1 MATSNPSR
9 PFYMTA
15 RLATLALPIAF
26 LAACGGAESTPDATA
41 TSATAERTISL
52 VAADLV
58 AAESGDLTTGVLLT
72 GMLEPA
78 TSVTVTAQV
87 PGTVSELLVDRG
99 SVVAQGARL
108 ATLQADGV
116 RANVA
121 AAEANVAVARTRR
134 DASRRLFEAGAISK
148 IDLENSEAAYAAAEA
163 QAAAARESAGFTAVQ
178 SPIAGTVS
186 DRRVESGTAVRVG
199 DAMFT
204 VVSTTELELAGRVPV
219 DEAGAITVGQEVR
232 FTIDAFAGRT
242 FTGRVARKDPIADA
256 ATRQVGV
263 YVRVANPRGEITAG
277 QYARGDV
284 AGRTIRDAVRVP
296 ETAVLGSGNE
306 AAVFVFADGRL
317 QRRPVSVTARSAR
330 EGVVAIGT
338 GLSAGERVLLRPTP
352 GLADGQRA
360 VVGEER

>member
-1 MATSNPSR
+1 
-9 PFYMTA
+9 MTA
-15 RLATLALPIAF
+15 RLAALALPLAL
-26 LAACGGAESTPDATA
+26 LAACGGAESTPDTPA

-78 TSVTVTAQV
+78 TSVTISAQV
-87 PGTVSELLVDRG
+87 PGTVAELLVDRG

-134 DASRRLFEAGAISK
+134 DASRRLFDAGAISK

-163 QAAAARESAGFTAVQ
+163 QAAAARESAGFTDVQ

-204 VVSTTELELAGRVPV
+204 IVSTTELELAGRVPV
-219 DEAGAITVGQEVR
+219 DEAGAINVGQEVR
-232 FTIDAFAGRT
+232 FAIDAFAGRT

-284 AGRTIRDAVRVP
+284 AGRTVRDAVRVP

-306 AAVFVFADGRL
+306 AAVFVFTDGRL
-317 QRRPVSVTARSAR
+317 QRRQVTVVARSAR

>member
-1 MATSNPSR
+1 MPTTKLSAPL
-9 PFYMTA
+9 PMTF
-15 RLATLALPIAF
+15 RLAILALPVVL
-26 LAACGGAESTPDATA
+26 LAACGGAESTPDSAATPA
-41 TSATAERTISL
+41 TVERSISL
-52 VAADLV
+52 VDADLI

-78 TSVTVTAQV
+78 ASVTVSAQV
-87 PGTVSELLVDRG
+87 AGTVTNLLVDRG
-99 SVVAQGARL
+99 SEVRQGAPL

-134 DASRRLFEAGAISK
+134 DASRRLFAAGAISK

-163 QAAAARESAGFTAVQ
+163 QAAAARESAGYTTVSA
-178 SPIAGTVS
+178 PMAGTVS

-204 VVSTTELELAGRVPV
+204 VVSTAELELAGRVPV
-219 DEAGAITVGQEVR
+219 DEAGAIQVGQAVR
-232 FTIDAFAGRT
+232 FTIDAIAGRD

-263 YVRVANPRGEITAG
+263 YVRLANPRGEITAG

-284 AGRTIRDAVRVP
+284 AGRTLRNAVRIP
-296 ETAVLGSGNE
+296 ETAVLGSGAE

-317 QRRPVSVTARSAR
+317 QRRSVTVAARSAR
-330 EGVVAIGT
+330 EGIVAIGT
-338 GLSAGERVLLRPTP
+338 GLTVGERVLLRPTP

-360 VVGEER
+360 VVGQER

>member
-1 MATSNPSR
+1 
-9 PFYMTA
+9 MTA
-15 RLATLALPIAF
+15 RLAALALPLAL
-26 LAACGGAESTPDATA
+26 LAACGGAESTPDTPA

-78 TSVTVTAQV
+78 TSVTISAQV
-87 PGTVSELLVDRG
+87 PGTVAELLVDRG

-134 DASRRLFEAGAISK
+134 DASRRLFDAGAISK

-163 QAAAARESAGFTAVQ
+163 QAAAARESAGFTDVQ

-204 VVSTTELELAGRVPV
+204 IVSTTELELAGRVPV
-219 DEAGAITVGQEVR
+219 DEAGAINVGQEVR
-232 FTIDAFAGRT
+232 FAIDAFAGRT

-284 AGRTIRDAVRVP
+284 AGRTVRDAVRVP

-306 AAVFVFADGRL
+306 AAVFVFTDGRL
-317 QRRPVSVTARSAR
+317 QRRQVTVVARRAR